1 MLGNSEKELQDAVT
15 AQSCLEQLQGR
26 DNRKLVENFSVK
38 RIMKDEMQSEARQQS
53 QSALKGHQK
62 QIPSDDFGA
71 SSDYKRLSLALSRK
85 SIK

>member
-53 QSALKGHQK
+53 QSAL
-62 QIPSDDFGA
+62 
-71 SSDYKRLSLALSRK
+71 
-85 SIK
+85 